1 MNRSIDSIIAKK
13 VSHDV
18 GILIFQ
24 YLNDIESLIQQS
36 LTAEKLKGFYGL
48 KGKYSKGRFVC
59 PFHHGADN
67 PTSLSMNDNKRC
79 FHCNACG
86 KSGTYLEFIMYM
98 QNISGR
104 NSYNDAK
111 IFAANH
117 FTKLNLGFNS
127 IADFEQKLKD
137 KILERYRK
145 TNSLRYTDYYDI
157 WLLPERYFSSKEQ
170 SQVRQ
175 YQEEQQTKPSLEVSL
190 SNSTNKPGFILES
203 LDLEMTIRH
212 LKAQNIIVNGI
223 TDYDEAVQVAKN
235 SKLIK
240 DFTKNADK
248 LNSVDKLTDY
258 MSKKYNIDIDTAL
271 KYGLIYFDKSS
282 QHQLYYSDFFMLN
295 NRVLFPVRDHET
307 GIIVGYQCRR
317 TDLSAPRHYK
327 YLNITD
333 YQDNLIT
340 NENGTTYRDFVP
352 FKVGNFL
359 FNLYELKGKCIN
371 TLWITEGIAD
381 AIKLSSMGYDAV
393 SLGQANLTDYQIY
406 LIDKYFGKDVT
417 LNLFFDN
424 DDNKIGQNKSIAAAY
439 RLWQFGFRN
448 IRIINTFKEMGKDIT
463 DCSVKL
469 RDDDM
474 LRLFINH
481 WEEQAYS
488 FAPVSNEDLSA
499 LLKTGL
505 YSESEILFIDPRDV
519 ERIISFG
526 EMLNK
531 YLDFKNMTYQ
541 QLKLLK
547 KLCSFKE
554 DEIKILLSL
563 STKDFL
569 DVQNTN
575 ETEAAIKENSNTN
588 IDSTQEEG
596 NVEGSLINI
605 SKAQLFHLKKRFDIG
620 IIKKIDNECSKKQ
633 IAAIVGN
640 IIRNK
645 DFDVW
650 DYIPKNESHYSSTS
664 IASSTNILDDG
675 NFTPIYDDVS
685 IPF

>member
-24 YLNDIESLIQQS
+24 YLNDIEPLIQQS

-271 KYGLIYFDKSS
+271 KYGLIFFDKSS

-531 YLDFKNMTYQ
+531 YLDFKNMNYQ

-675 NFTPIYDDVS
+675 NFTPVYDDVS